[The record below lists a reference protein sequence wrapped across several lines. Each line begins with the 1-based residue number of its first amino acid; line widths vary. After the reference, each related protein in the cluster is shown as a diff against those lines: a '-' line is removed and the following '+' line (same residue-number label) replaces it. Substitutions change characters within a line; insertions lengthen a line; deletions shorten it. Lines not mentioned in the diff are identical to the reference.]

1 MSEEILRA
9 LMELFALIVK
19 QDGGMIASERDY
31 VVAFLKKQL
40 SSDAVKE
47 YLALFDRHA
56 GPVLSDASEKIPSP
70 PVVRD
75 SVKILGICK
84 KINRTLNQEQK
95 VVVLVRL
102 FELVNSDLRYT
113 AQRMNI
119 INTVSD
125 VFKISKEEY
134 RATEQFVKNDNP
146 TILNDSAIITL
157 MPGRG
162 DNKIRKIMEMGFQ
175 DTVISFL
182 RIASVGIYFVK
193 YISVQQLFL
202 NGLQIKSGQ
211 VYSFAKGSTLKPVH
225 GNTIYY
231 SDVSSLFLS
240 DTQINKLSF
249 VVENLTYRFSDSH
262 CAVDDISFAV
272 EEGKLIG
279 ILGASGTGKTTLLN
293 LLSGVQ
299 APTAGSVRV
308 NGLDLLN
315 DKKELEGVLGYV
327 PQDDLLIDDLTVFE
341 NLYYAACQC
350 FGNKNKRE
358 LTELSDRLLQSI
370 GLYEKRNLKVGSP
383 FNKVI
388 SGGQRKRLNIALELV
403 REPSILFLDEPTSGL
418 SSRDSENLMHLLRD
432 LTLKGKLVFNVIH
445 QPSSEIFKMF
455 DKVII
460 MDQEGSMVYFGNPVD
475 AVVYFKTLDYQINA
489 LQGECPKC
497 GNVNPETI
505 FNIIETQVVDEF
517 GRYTDKRKVKPKE
530 WAQLFREKGEMASIK
545 EVKEAPP
552 KNLDRPGRFRQYSIY
567 LGRDI
572 KSKLANS
579 QYLAL
584 TLIEAPLLGLLLS
597 FLIRYIADPG
607 SNVYIFAENEN
618 IPIYIFMAVIVAV
631 FLGLVISVEEIFR
644 DRKILKR
651 EHFLNLNRSSYLFS
665 KISVLIFISAIQ
677 SVLFVVTANSIL
689 GIHGLFFEY
698 WLAFFATAL
707 SANML
712 GLIISS
718 SFNSVVTIYLV
729 IPLVIIP
736 MMVLSGAMFP
746 FDKLNRRIG
755 NVEKVPLIAEFMPTR
770 WTYEALLVAQF
781 VKNDYSSIVYT
792 EGGETLYGLQKQIS
806 NANFNKVNRIPQ
818 LKLAAENLHIELHRQ
833 GNISGGEFQD
843 NVVPSLELLKNGI
856 PVLERF
862 SGVQKF
868 KWTEYL
874 DPQKITLAITDSVL
888 LYLNGASNI
897 INSYSNGINDQ
908 KDSFYNLNKER
919 VDAYKNRYYNFKL
932 EEIVT
937 KYYERNKLLI
947 YKNTIVQN
955 VDPIYLDP
963 VDRGLLGFRTH
974 FYAPTKMIFGT
985 GVDTYVFNV
994 GLVLLVNILLY
1005 VVLYFELLGRIIRF
1019 FEKRRILG

>member
-1 MSEEILRA
+1 
-9 LMELFALIVK
+9 
-19 QDGGMIASERDY
+19 
-31 VVAFLKKQL
+31 
-40 SSDAVKE
+40 
-47 YLALFDRHA
+47 
-56 GPVLSDASEKIPSP
+56 
-70 PVVRD
+70 
-75 SVKILGICK
+75 
-84 KINRTLNQEQK
+84 
-95 VVVLVRL
+95 
-102 FELVNSDLRYT
+102 
-113 AQRMNI
+113 
-119 INTVSD
+119 
-125 VFKISKEEY
+125 
-134 RATEQFVKNDNP
+134 
-146 TILNDSAIITL
+146 
-157 MPGRG
+157 
-162 DNKIRKIMEMGFQ
+162 
-175 DTVISFL
+175 
-182 RIASVGIYFVK
+182 
-193 YISVQQLFL
+193 
-202 NGLQIKSGQ
+202 
-211 VYSFAKGSTLKPVH
+211 
-225 GNTIYY
+225 
-231 SDVSSLFLS
+231 
-240 DTQINKLSF
+240 
-249 VVENLTYRFSDSH
+249 
-262 CAVDDISFAV
+262 
-272 EEGKLIG
+272 
-279 ILGASGTGKTTLLN
+279 
-293 LLSGVQ
+293 
-299 APTAGSVRV
+299 
-308 NGLDLLN
+308 
-315 DKKELEGVLGYV
+315 
-327 PQDDLLIDDLTVFE
+327 
-341 NLYYAACQC
+341 
-350 FGNKNKRE
+350 
-358 LTELSDRLLQSI
+358 
-370 GLYEKRNLKVGSP
+370 
-383 FNKVI
+383 
-388 SGGQRKRLNIALELV
+388 
-403 REPSILFLDEPTSGL
+403 
-418 SSRDSENLMHLLRD
+418 
-432 LTLKGKLVFNVIH
+432 
-445 QPSSEIFKMF
+445 
-455 DKVII
+455 

-530 WAQLFREKGEMASIK
+530 WAQLFREKGEIATIK

-552 KNLDRPGRFRQYSIY
+552 KNLNRPGRFRQYSIY
-567 LGRDI
+567 LSRDI

-584 TLIEAPLLGLLLS
+584 TLVEAPLLGLLLS

-631 FLGLVISVEEIFR
+631 FLGLVISAEEIFR

-677 SVLFVVTANSIL
+677 SVLFVVTANTIL
-689 GIHGLFFEY
+689 GVRGLFFEY

-833 GNISGGEFQD
+833 GNISGGEFQN
-843 NVVPSLELLKNGI
+843 NVVPSLELLKNEI

-862 SGVQKF
+862 SGVPRF
-868 KWTEYL
+868 KWSDYL

-897 INSYSNGINDQ
+897 INGHSNGINDQ
-908 KDSFYNLNKER
+908 KDSFYNLNKEK
-919 VDAYKNRYYNFKL
+919 VDTYKNRYYNFKL

-974 FYAPTKMIFGT
+974 FYAPTKKIFGT
-985 GVDTYVFNV
+985 GVDTYLFNV
-994 GLVLLVNILLY
+994 VLVLLVNILLY
-1005 VVLYFELLGRIIRF
+1005 VVLYFELLGRVIRF